1 MKIKLLI
8 LNHIEKLILLGFL
21 AWGIVHIIRAFKPTE
36 TSNKAVQIDNLVKQ
50 VEQKHRTSQPPV
62 GTVQDYYGRMAAPFL
77 RVPRLDIDGTWK
89 FYWVPNVSVIV
100 KVQEKKERKVLFTLI
115 QEIKEIEVVQGD
127 KEVFEV
133 EPIPGARAVL
143 VKAYK
148 KGTGL
153 VVLHAPN
160 GTKESIS
167 IVVTEEVIDVKPE
180 LYVREPKGLAV
191 NPERGRVRLA
201 ITVNPIN
208 RDKTKV
214 PPFLGHRLYRKD
226 VEGEWE
232 EIKFL
237 KAAAEKKV
245 EEKSGG
251 TAKGPG
257 ASTKAAGGL
266 RMPGAGATAAEGE
279 KKETQQKATKS
290 TVTYYDS
297 TVKPDTS
304 YLYAVTAVS
313 KKQVDGA
320 LEPDEEDESDKVL
333 SAQVLTKSNI
343 EIFLEGIAGR
353 SATTTVKKWINDSQ
367 SVNGRF
373 FPRIGDEIGEQK
385 SVLVDKSRRLEDFGT
400 ESLMVDIQPEV
411 REAKIVEIEVNLRGE
426 NGQLIM
432 DPQTSQLVKVK
443 VKVQK
448 LVRMPHAIVIDAK
461 GRVRTYVR
469 AEAP

>member
-8 LNHIEKLILLGFL
+8 LNHLEKLILLGFL

-191 NPERGRVRLA
+191 NRP
-201 ITVNPIN
+201 
-208 RDKTKV
+208 
-214 PPFLGHRLYRKD
+214 
-226 VEGEWE
+226 
-232 EIKFL
+232 
-237 KAAAEKKV
+237 
-245 EEKSGG
+245 
-251 TAKGPG
+251 
-257 ASTKAAGGL
+257 
-266 RMPGAGATAAEGE
+266 
-279 KKETQQKATKS
+279 
-290 TVTYYDS
+290 
-297 TVKPDTS
+297 
-304 YLYAVTAVS
+304 
-313 KKQVDGA
+313 
-320 LEPDEEDESDKVL
+320 
-333 SAQVLTKSNI
+333 
-343 EIFLEGIAGR
+343 
-353 SATTTVKKWINDSQ
+353 
-367 SVNGRF
+367 
-373 FPRIGDEIGEQK
+373 
-385 SVLVDKSRRLEDFGT
+385 
-400 ESLMVDIQPEV
+400 
-411 REAKIVEIEVNLRGE
+411 
-426 NGQLIM
+426 
-432 DPQTSQLVKVK
+432 
-443 VKVQK
+443 
-448 LVRMPHAIVIDAK
+448 
-461 GRVRTYVR
+461 
-469 AEAP
+469 